1 MELAD
6 RIRTLRE
13 SKGWT
18 QEDLAREADIGPATV
33 SRLERGII
41 EPRVDTLRALCEA
54 FDVTADWLIGSVS

>member
-18 QEDLAREADIGPATV
+18 QEDLAHEAGIGTATV

-41 EPRVDTLRALCEA
+41 EPRAVTLRALCDA
-54 FDVTADWLIGSVS
+54 FDVTADWLIGEVS